1 MCLGGLHFCT
11 TLNILIY
18 LFSSNSEEN
27 FSNLWYLIFF
37 LIWSKITVR
46 YLILSSGTN
55 RIYFRLCKIE
65 ASRKNV
71 YGIIKTTDTINMQIS
86 TARLI
91 FILVVNFFF
100 LFSSRKILYGWIYS
114 YILFI
119 SKRKIINNFSFSNE
133 QTFSRNLKFT

>member
-18 LFSSNSEEN
+18 LFQFRREFFKFVTLNFFPNLIEN
-27 FSNLWYLIFF
+27 NRI
-37 LIWSKITVR
+37 R